1 MTNNQPITAARARLA
16 SGAEP
21 SDQLDELRAVL
32 HALDIA
38 QASSDQYR
46 SDRDVLRSEVNSL
59 AAENKLLR
67 ADLAWLKRP
76 GGATRGTAVPVIA
89 ASNIDFHLAATKAPA
104 GDTQ

>member
-1 MTNNQPITAARARLA
+1 MTNHIANARARLA

-21 SDQLDELRAVL
+21 SDQLDELRAL
-32 HALDIA
+32 LAALDIA

-67 ADLAWLKRP
+67 GDLAMLKRP
-76 GGATRGTAVPVIA
+76 RGAAVPVV
-89 ASNIDFHLAATKAPA
+89 SDVDFHLAATKAPA
-104 GDTQ
+104 GDTP